1 MNFKIYSHIQKQIP
15 FLLYQN
21 FNNENCLVISFD
33 KLIFSLKF
41 LKNHIGLQFNIL
53 SCISGVDYLQENYRF
68 AVVYDFLSTTFNSRL
83 RLKVFANEY
92 SFIPSI
98 INIYINANWW
108 EREIWDLYGIYF
120 ENHSDLR
127 RILNDYSFEGYPM
140 RKDFPLSGFGEVR
153 YDQNKKVILFE
164 TVQLTQEYRTFSYG
178 AF

>member
-1 MNFKIYSHIQKQIP
+1 MKVYSQIQWQIP
-15 FLLYQN
+15 SLLYQN
-21 FNNENCLVISFD
+21 FNNENCLIICFD
-33 KLIFSLKF
+33 KLIFCLKF

-68 AVVYDFLSTTFNSRL
+68 AVVYDLLSTTFNSRL
-83 RLKVFANEY
+83 RVKVFVDEY
-92 SFIPSI
+92 TFISSI

-153 YDQNKKVILFE
+153 YDPNKKLIIFE
-164 TVQLTQEYRTFSYG
+164 TTQLTQEYRTFSYG
-178 AF
+178 TF